1 MPRYE
6 EVGDDRPRR
15 RKSGAPLWAW
25 VGLGCGGGLVVV
37 GLLVAVVVVAIT
49 LNRRSK
55 AGPPAPTPAAT
66 ANNPKVQ
73 RMAGLLAY
81 WSFDD
86 IQGGRAIDGS
96 GRNNHATLVGARPGV
111 GARGQGLR
119 LEGRAGQYCDLGA
132 GNDLNFAAN
141 APFTFAGWYRTPQR
155 SATIL
160 SLRHSRGS
168 QQIDLLVRDNRLI
181 VVVGDD
187 NDPETQNAFVW
198 AKRENDGGW
207 HHFAFTRRGSTV
219 ELFLDGI
226 SQGTGVALHSG
237 GPITTDRRALGC
249 ERLWAENNDRRW
261 GNASFQGGI
270 DEVCVFN
277 RALAPAEIQALMER

>member
-1 MPRYE
+1 MPRYDE
-6 EVGDDRPRR
+6 GRDDPPRR
-15 RKSGAPLWAW
+15 RSGVPVWLWAG
-25 VGLGCGGGLVVV
+25 VGCGGGLVVV
-37 GLLVAVVVVAIT
+37 GLLIAVVALIT

-55 AGPPAPTPAAT
+55 AGPPVLGAVPAALG
-66 ANNPKVQ
+66 NPKIQ
-73 RMAGLLAY
+73 RMPGLLAY

-86 IQGGRAIDGS
+86 VRNGRALDGS
-96 GRNNHATLVGARPGV
+96 GRNNHATLVGAQLGE

-119 LEGRAGQYCDLGA
+119 LDGRAEQYCDLGA
-132 GNDLNFAAN
+132 GADLNFAAN
-141 APFTFAGWYRTPQR
+141 APFTFAGWYRTPLR
-155 SATIL
+155 SATVL
-160 SLRHSRGS
+160 SLRHTRGA

-187 NDPETQNAFVW
+187 EDPETQNAFVW
-198 AKRENDGGW
+198 SKRENDGGW

-219 ELFLDGI
+219 ELFQDGV
-226 SQGTGVALHSG
+226 SQGTGVALHSA
-237 GPITTDRRALGC
+237 GPVTTDRRALGC
-249 ERLWAENNDRRW
+249 ERRWAEDDDRRW